1 MATKIDDSVKMRL
14 RVILEKSGLTSHA
27 YAQSVHID
35 PSAFAKKLKGSLPVT
50 NNDLDKLEKFGK
62 ISKDWLLTGEGSM
75 LSEPSTP
82 SPRSA
87 VPVYDVDVTC
97 GLTEP
102 RTYADMPLEGY
113 IDIPSIS
120 KDAIIVK
127 SHGDSMLPT
136 VHDGDYVAIRRIDTW
151 DYIMFG
157 NIYVVELPDYRA
169 MKRIRKGSDEAHVV
183 LRSDNDDYDDVEVP
197 KADIR
202 SLWVVENIISIKK
215 LF

>member
-1 MATKIDDSVKMRL
+1 MERRIDR
-14 RVILEKSGLTSHA
+14 LEK
-27 YAQSVHID
+27 YMII
-35 PSAFAKKLKGSLPVT
+35 KKLNDNQVTKDCDLSVGLLNQAKRGKSDLGSKAIDKILSKYQ
-50 NNDLDKLEKFGK
+50 DL
-62 ISKDWLLTGEGSM
+62 SRVWLLTGEGSM
-75 LSEPSTP
+75 LSQPATS
-82 SPRSA
+82 SPRSP
-87 VPVYDVDVTC
+87 VPVYDIDVTC
-97 GLTEP
+97 GLSET
-102 RTYADMPLEGY
+102 RTYSDMPLEGY

-120 KDAIIVK
+120 RDAIVVK
-127 SHGDSMLPT
+127 THGDSMLPT

-157 NIYVVELPDYRA
+157 NIYVVELPNYRA
-169 MKRIRKGSDEAHVV
+169 MKRIRKGSDDNHII

>member
-1 MATKIDDSVKMRL
+1 MERRIDR
-14 RVILEKSGLTSHA
+14 LEK
-27 YAQSVHID
+27 YMII
-35 PSAFAKKLKGSLPVT
+35 KKLNDNQVTKDCGLSVGLLNQAKRGKSDLGSKA
-50 NNDLDKLEKFGK
+50 LDKIL
-62 ISKDWLLTGEGSM
+62 SKYQDLSRVWLLTGEGQMFS
-75 LSEPSTP
+75 LPATS
-82 SPRSA
+82 SPRSP
-87 VPVYDVDVTC
+87 VPVYDIDVTC
-97 GLTEP
+97 GLSET
-102 RTYADMPLEGY
+102 RTYSDMPLEGY

-120 KDAIIVK
+120 KDAIVVK
-127 SHGDSMLPT
+127 THGDSMLPT

-157 NIYVVELPDYRA
+157 NIYVVELPNYRA
-169 MKRIRKGSDEAHVV
+169 MKRIRKGSDDNHII

>member
-1 MATKIDDSVKMRL
+1 MERRIDR
-14 RVILEKSGLTSHA
+14 LEK
-27 YAQSVHID
+27 YMII
-35 PSAFAKKLKGSLPVT
+35 KKLNDNQVTKDCDLSVGLLNQAKRGKSDLGSKAIDKILSKYQ
-50 NNDLDKLEKFGK
+50 DL
-62 ISKDWLLTGEGSM
+62 SRVWLLTGEGSM
-75 LSEPSTP
+75 LSQPVTS
-82 SPRSA
+82 SPRSP
-87 VPVYDVDVTC
+87 VPVYDIDVTC
-97 GLTEP
+97 GLSET
-102 RTYADMPLEGY
+102 RTYSDMPLEGY

-120 KDAIIVK
+120 RDAIVVK
-127 SHGDSMLPT
+127 THGDSMLPT

-157 NIYVVELPDYRA
+157 NIYVVDLPNYRA
-169 MKRIRKGSDEAHVV
+169 MKRIRKGSDDNHII